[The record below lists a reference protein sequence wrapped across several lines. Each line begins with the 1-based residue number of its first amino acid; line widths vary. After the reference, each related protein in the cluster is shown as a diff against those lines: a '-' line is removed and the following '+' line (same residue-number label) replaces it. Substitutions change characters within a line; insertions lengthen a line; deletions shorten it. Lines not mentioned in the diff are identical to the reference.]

1 MTILILF
8 GLFAILLLI
17 GMPIAF
23 AIGIA
28 SAVAA
33 INIFVIDNVTIVQRM
48 LVGIN
53 SFPLLAVIFFVFT
66 GVLMAK
72 GGVAM
77 RLVRLSEVVVGR
89 LPGGLAQ
96 ITVLS
101 SMLFGGVSGS
111 AVAEVSS
118 IGATLIPAMEK
129 AGYTKRY
136 ATAVVL
142 TSATMGPIIPP
153 SIPMILYAYVVGSVS
168 VAGLFL
174 AGVVPGVLIGVGLLI
189 ACYVHGRRHH
199 HQPVPPMSGR
209 DKLVRVAD
217 GLAGMMTLVIILGGI
232 ISGIFTATEAGAV
245 GTVYALFLTIV
256 IYKEIKLADLPG
268 ILWECCL
275 TNAVVLFLIA
285 TTSVFSFIMTYEDV
299 PQWLATSPV
308 RGDPQPL
315 PAAAGDQYR
324 AAGDRPVRR
333 PDAGPDHDGADPVA
347 DRAPARHG
355 PDPPRDHR
363 RGQPDLRPDHAAGR
377 HLPVRRLPDRRHL
390 DDRADPAAAAPA
402 RDHVRRPA
410 VRDLRPRNL
419 HVAAAHVRLRALTC
433 RRVRPKRARPFGSR
447 RLISAN

>member
-1 MTILILF
+1 MTIVILF
-8 GLFAILLLI
+8 GVFAALLLI

-28 SAVAA
+28 SAAAA
-33 INIFVIDNVTIVQRM
+33 INILVIDNGTIVQRM
-48 LVGIN
+48 LFGIN

-66 GVLMAK
+66 GVLMAR

-96 ITVLS
+96 INVLS

-111 AVAEVSS
+111 AVADVSS

-136 ATAVVL
+136 ATAITL

-174 AGVVPGVLIGVGLLI
+174 AGLIPGILIGVGLLI
-189 ACYVHGRRHH
+189 VAYVHGRMYHD
-199 HQPVPPMSGR
+199 QPVPPMSAR
-209 DKLVRVAD
+209 EKLKRVAD

-232 ISGIFTATEAGAV
+232 TSGIFTATEAGAV
-245 GTVYALFLTIV
+245 GAVYALFLTV
-256 IYKEIKLADLPG
+256 VLYREIRIPELPA

-285 TTSVFSFIMTYEDV
+285 TTSVFTFVMTYENV
-299 PQWLATSPV
+299 PQWLADHLFAVIDNRYLLLLVINLLLLFIGMFIDLTPALIMMV
-308 RGDPQPL
+308 PILL
-315 PAAAGDQYR
+315 PI
-324 AAGDRPVRR
+324 
-333 PDAGPDHDGADPVA
+333 A
-347 DRAPARHG
+347 DRLDL
-355 PDPPRDHR
+355 DPI
-363 RGQPDLRPDHAAGR
+363 
-377 HLPVRRLPDRRHL
+377 HLGIIVVVNLTFGLITPPVGTCAVRRLPDRQHL
-390 DDRADPAAAAPA
+390 DDRDHPADAAAA
-402 RDHVRRPA
+402 RDHVRRAA
-410 VRDLRPRNL
+410 VRDLRPRKL
-419 HVAAAHVRLRALTC
+419 HVAAALLRLRAM
-433 RRVRPKRARPFGSR
+433 RRA
-447 RLISAN
+447 LAA

>member
-1 MTILILF
+1 MTPATVRPDERHPAMTIVILF
-8 GLFAILLLI
+8 GVFTALLLI

-33 INIFVIDNVTIVQRM
+33 INIFVIDNATIVQRM

-96 ITVLS
+96 INVLS

-111 AVAEVSS
+111 AVADVSS

-136 ATAVVL
+136 ATAVTL

-153 SIPMILYAYVVGSVS
+153 SIPMILFAYVVGSVS

-174 AGVVPGVLIGVGLLI
+174 AGLIPGVLIGIGLLI
-189 ACYVHGRRHH
+189 ACYVHGRLYHD
-199 HQPVPPMSGR
+199 QPVPPMSGR
-209 DKLVRVAD
+209 EKLARVVD
-217 GLAGMMTLVIILGGI
+217 GLAGMLTLVIILGGI
-232 ISGIFTATEAGAV
+232 ISGVFTATEAGAV
-245 GTVYALFLTIV
+245 AAVYALFLTV
-256 IYKEIKLADLPG
+256 VVYREIRLPELPG

-285 TTSVFSFIMTYEDV
+285 TTSVFTFIMTYENV
-299 PQWLATSPV
+299 PQWLA
-308 RGDPQPL
+308 
-315 PAAAGDQYR
+315 
-324 AAGDRPVRR
+324 
-333 PDAGPDHDGADPVA
+333 
-347 DRAPARHG
+347 
-355 PDPPRDHR
+355 
-363 RGQPDLRPDHAAGR
+363 
-377 HLPVRRLPDRRHL
+377 
-390 DDRADPAAAAPA
+390 
-402 RDHVRRPA
+402 DHVFAVIDNRYLLLFVINLLLLFIGLFIDLTPA
-410 VRDLRPRNL
+410 VIMMVPILLPIAHRLDLDPIHLGIIVVVNLTFGLITPPVGTSLFVGCRIAGISMTELIPPMLPLLAIMIAVLLFVTYVPESFMWLPRMFGF
-419 HVAAAHVRLRALTC
+419 
-433 RRVRPKRARPFGSR
+433 AR
-447 RLISAN
+447 

>member
-8 GLFAILLLI
+8 GVFAVLLLI

-28 SAVAA
+28 SAIAA

-66 GVLMAK
+66 GVLMAR

-174 AGVVPGVLIGVGLLI
+174 AGVMPGVLIGIGLLI
-189 ACYVHGRRHH
+189 ACYVHGRLYPHP
-199 HQPVPPMSGR
+199 PVPPMSGR
-209 DKLVRVAD
+209 DKLIRVAD
-217 GLAGMMTLVIILGGI
+217 GLAGMLTLVIILGGI
-232 ISGIFTATEAGAV
+232 TSGIFTATEAGAV
-245 GTVYALFLTIV
+245 GSVYALFLTVV

-299 PQWLATSPV
+299 PRWMADHLFAVIHNRYVLLLVINLVLLVIGLFIDLTPAIIMMVPILLPIAHQLDMDLIHLGIIVVVNLTFGLITPPVGTSLFVGCRIANISMTELIPPLLPLLAIMFGVLLFVTYVPNSFMWLP
-308 RGDPQPL
+308 RMFGF
-315 PAAAGDQYR
+315 
-324 AAGDRPVRR
+324 
-333 PDAGPDHDGADPVA
+333 
-347 DRAPARHG
+347 AR
-355 PDPPRDHR
+355 
-363 RGQPDLRPDHAAGR
+363 
-377 HLPVRRLPDRRHL
+377 
-390 DDRADPAAAAPA
+390 
-402 RDHVRRPA
+402 
-410 VRDLRPRNL
+410 
-419 HVAAAHVRLRALTC
+419 
-433 RRVRPKRARPFGSR
+433 
-447 RLISAN
+447 

>member
-1 MTILILF
+1 MTIVILF
-8 GLFAILLLI
+8 GVFAALLLI

-48 LVGIN
+48 LIGIN

-66 GVLMAK
+66 GVLMAR
-72 GGVAM
+72 GGVAL

-174 AGVVPGVLIGVGLLI
+174 AGVVPGVLIGIGLLI
-189 ACYVHGRRHH
+189 ACYVHGRLYH
-199 HQPVPPMSGR
+199 HQAAPPMSGR
-209 DKLVRVAD
+209 DKILRVVD
-217 GLAGMMTLVIILGGI
+217 GIASLMTLVIILGGI
-232 ISGIFTATEAGAV
+232 TSGIFTATEAGAV
-245 GTVYALFLTIV
+245 GSVYRWQGAVARADEILVILKTTEARVASVVARIRELHTYDVPEILFLPV
-256 IYKEIKLADLPG
+256 SAG
-268 ILWECCL
+268 
-275 TNAVVLFLIA
+275 
-285 TTSVFSFIMTYEDV
+285 YEAYI
-299 PQWLATSPV
+299 QW
-308 RGDPQPL
+308 
-315 PAAAGDQYR
+315 
-324 AAGDRPVRR
+324 
-333 PDAGPDHDGADPVA
+333 
-347 DRAPARHG
+347 
-355 PDPPRDHR
+355 
-363 RGQPDLRPDHAAGR
+363 
-377 HLPVRRLPDRRHL
+377 
-390 DDRADPAAAAPA
+390 
-402 RDHVRRPA
+402 
-410 VRDLRPRNL
+410 VRDSVKLPQDTE
-419 HVAAAHVRLRALTC
+419 V
-433 RRVRPKRARPFGSR
+433 
-447 RLISAN
+447 